1 VCPANQAPDP
11 VNLISVWYYDNNYLL
26 KYFLFKNNVFL
37 YLFLN
42 NLKIQK
48 NILEKKSF
56 FLKERRKR
64 LFIYATNPY
73 PKSQHGVSAIA
84 VCGQ

>member
-56 FLKERRKR
+56 F
-64 LFIYATNPY
+64 F
-73 PKSQHGVSAIA
+73 
-84 VCGQ
+84 